1 MPVIDGDIDQVYIQA
16 FQIVVEQRLQTDK
29 RRNTMKKIAMT
40 AIAAALAFSA
50 PVFADDAHH
59 PEKAAEAK
67 GAPAQIAPQV
77 KKMQDNLKKMQP
89 QLDRIAKAKTD
100 AERQKAMAEHMQTM
114 QENMGMARGMQ
125 AGMMMDCPMMEGG
138 MMGKG
143 GMGMMGKGGMMGQ
156 GMAGS
161 DEMMAKRM
169 DMMEKRMDMM
179 QMMMQG
185 RMGVP
190 PGGPAAPAN

>member
-1 MPVIDGDIDQVYIQA
+1 
-16 FQIVVEQRLQTDK
+16 
-29 RRNTMKKIAMT
+29 MKKIAMT

-59 PEKAAEAK
+59 PEKSEEAK

-77 KKMQDNLKKMQP
+77 KKMQDNVKKMQP
-89 QLDRIAKAKTD
+89 QLDRIAMAKTD

-114 QENMGMARGMQ
+114 QENLGMARGMQ

-143 GMGMMGKGGMMGQ
+143 GMGMMGGSQ
-156 GMAGS
+156 GMTGA
-161 DEMMAKRM
+161 DDMMAKRM
-169 DMMEKRMDMM
+169 DMKEKRMDMM

-185 RMGVP
+185 RMGMPESAPVK
-190 PGGPAAPAN
+190 PAN

>member
-1 MPVIDGDIDQVYIQA
+1 
-16 FQIVVEQRLQTDK
+16 
-29 RRNTMKKIAMT
+29 MKKIAMT

-89 QLDRIAKAKTD
+89 QLDRIVKAKTD

-125 AGMMMDCPMMEGG
+125 AR
-138 MMGKG
+138 
-143 GMGMMGKGGMMGQ
+143 
-156 GMAGS
+156 S
-161 DEMMAKRM
+161 
-169 DMMEKRMDMM
+169 
-179 QMMMQG
+179 
-185 RMGVP
+185 
-190 PGGPAAPAN
+190 PAVWWRWCSNPIPSSPTAISKKC

>member
-1 MPVIDGDIDQVYIQA
+1 
-16 FQIVVEQRLQTDK
+16 
-29 RRNTMKKIAMT
+29 MKKIAMT

-59 PEKAAEAK
+59 PEKAADARS
-67 GAPAQIAPQV
+67 APAPLAPQV
-77 KKMQDNLKKMQP
+77 KKMQDNVKKMP
-89 QLDRIAKAKTD
+89 AQLDRIAKARTD
-100 AERQKAMAEHMQTM
+100 AERQKAIAEHMQTM

-143 GMGMMGKGGMMGQ
+143 GMGMMGKGGMMGGGQ
-156 GMAGS
+156 GMAGA
-161 DEMMAKRM
+161 DDMMAKRM
-169 DMMEKRMDMM
+169 EMMEKRMDMM

-185 RMGVP
+185 RMGMPEGVP
-190 PGGPAAPAN
+190 AKPAN

>member
-1 MPVIDGDIDQVYIQA
+1 
-16 FQIVVEQRLQTDK
+16 
-29 RRNTMKKIAMT
+29 MKKIAMT

-59 PEKAAEAK
+59 PEKAADAK
-67 GAPAQIAPQV
+67 SAPAPLAPQV
-77 KKMQDNLKKMQP
+77 KKMQDNVKKMP
-89 QLDRIAKAKTD
+89 AQLDRIAKARTD
-100 AERQKAMAEHMQTM
+100 AERQKAMVEHMQTM

-143 GMGMMGKGGMMGQ
+143 GMGMMGKGGMMGGGGMGMMGGGQ
-156 GMAGS
+156 GMAGA
-161 DEMMAKRM
+161 DDMMAKRM
-169 DMMEKRMDMM
+169 EMMEKRMDMM

-185 RMGVP
+185 RMGMPEGVP
-190 PGGPAAPAN
+190 AKPAN

>member
-1 MPVIDGDIDQVYIQA
+1 MFIRDVRTNSKRFNPSLKNDFNQQ
-16 FQIVVEQRLQTDK
+16 K
-29 RRNTMKKIAMT
+29 RRNIMKKLAMT
-40 AIAAALAFSA
+40 AIAASLAFSL

-59 PEKAAEAK
+59 PEKAAAATN
-67 GAPAQIAPQV
+67 APTPQVGKMQENV
-77 KKMQDNLKKMQP
+77 KKMQS
-89 QLDRIAKAKTD
+89 QLERIAKAKND

-143 GMGMMGKGGMMGQ
+143 GMGMMGGGQ
-156 GMAGS
+156 GMAGA
-161 DEMMAKRM
+161 DDMMAKRM
-169 DMMEKRMDMM
+169 EMMEKRMDMM

-185 RMGVP
+185 RMGMP
-190 PGGPAAPAN
+190 EGAPAKPAN